1 MFCFLFIALESYNFF
16 VSTVIYSS
24 SISTIVTIVKD
35 ILKKNTRQQHNGI
48 RSFIKF
54 HWLITEF
61 NRLSVKK
68 KWWYALLQEKFK
80 VQ

>member
-1 MFCFLFIALESYNFF
+1 MTTLDVLLVFLFIDLASYNFF
-16 VSTVIYSS
+16 ASTVIYSS

-54 HWLITEF
+54 H
-61 NRLSVKK
+61 
-68 KWWYALLQEKFK
+68 
-80 VQ
+80 